1 MLGLER
7 SVWPVEE
14 TGVTTSTQ
22 LLAWP
27 AERHGKSRPTQ
38 RYKLRGQEWILEVR
52 SLAHPQRC
60 CLYALCA
67 LHCGRVWPKCGPS
80 LARQALRHRKSRPT
94 RRHKLRGQEWLTEV
108 RSLAHPQR
116 CCLYALCALHC
127 GRVWPK
133 CGPSSARRR
142 LCVAQVA
149 RLEKPELALAAASLC
164 GAVRRRR
171 CVWPGVGPEHNFL
184 SYRQASSS

>member
-1 MLGLER
+1 MLSLER
-7 SVWPVEE
+7 SVWPVGE

-80 LARQALRHRKSRPT
+80 
-94 RRHKLRGQEWLTEV
+94 
-108 RSLAHPQR
+108 
-116 CCLYALCALHC
+116 
-127 GRVWPK
+127 
-133 CGPSSARRR
+133 SARRR

-149 RLEKPELALAAASLC
+149 RLEKPELALAVAPLC
-164 GAVRRRR
+164 GAVRRRM
-171 CVWPGVGPEHNFL
+171 CVWRGGARAQPALQAGIPVHGRGV
-184 SYRQASSS
+184 SSRGAGHAPSLTDPTSSRFRHGHLVECGGESVTGGESS